1 MAEEL
6 TSVQQQQ
13 TELGFPIEIVETME
27 AQGRW
32 PDLTRLA
39 DRKPEV
45 LRGIVWMLSHAVPV
59 KEIQRALKVSPCT
72 INAVRHHPVYGA
84 AVVSESE
91 DINQCLE
98 FVLVAKARQ
107 LKEDAMEGKL
117 PNTFDTKL
125 LFDML
130 QLRTGGATQ
139 RVEIVASDAERE
151 AQAFFEQASKQAS
164 GMVLEAEVLSPMGPL
179 VIGGDSLA
187 DGVSLTTL
195 AHDTDFQ
202 STLSNV

>member
-6 TSVQQQQ
+6 TSVQQ

-151 AQAFFEQASKQAS
+151 AQAFFEQASKHQAS

-179 VIGGDSLA
+179 VIGGGSLA
-187 DGVSLTTL
+187 DGVPVTNL
-195 AHDTDFQ
+195 AADTDFQ